1 MTSGTRICGRLSA
14 TRVLSQGEVENVAGG
29 WPTQADSFCQRCAIQ
44 TSAGGDAC
52 WYEADDC
59 APD

>member
-29 WPTQADSFCQRCAIQ
+29 WPTQADSFCQRC
-44 TSAGGDAC
+44 